1 MKKLMML
8 AFAATLAL
16 STAQADDKEEPA
28 KKKGGNRNIV
38 ALVKQ
43 LDLDADQK
51 KTLNAFM
58 KEHRE
63 KTGDI
68 RKLPKEERRAKYQEN
83 RKAIEAK
90 LKEILNEEQQK
101 KLKELM
107 AKNRPAGKGKK
118 PEKK

>member
-8 AFAATLAL
+8 AFAAALAL
-16 STAQADDKEEPA
+16 GTAQADDKKDAP
-28 KKKGGNRNIV
+28 KKKAGRGIV

-51 KTLNAFM
+51 KTLNAFL
-58 KEHRE
+58 KENRPKAAE
-63 KTGDI
+63 I

-101 KLKELM
+101 KLKELT
-107 AKNRPAGKGKK
+107 AKNKPAGKDKK